1 MRRKRASHLRGCHH
15 ETSFQLTTGLGPL
28 AEAGLTPIVATMKLF
43 TALLCVLSLSLGVHA
58 AAPDEFPAITHQELT
73 AAMKAK
79 AVTVIDVNGTASFKN
94 GRIPG
99 AIDYASL
106 RGGLAGVLPK
116 DKGALVVAYCGNEKC
131 QAYRTAAKAVAA
143 LGYTNVK
150 HYAPGIAGWR
160 ASGASIEKGAE

>member
-1 MRRKRASHLRGCHH
+1 MSANDALKSARDRAVDH
-15 ETSFQLTTGLGPL
+15 GLPYDG
-28 AEAGLTPIVATMKLF
+28 
-43 TALLCVLSLSLGVHA
+43 
-58 AAPDEFPAITHQELT
+58 
-73 AAMKAK
+73 
-79 AVTVIDVNGTASFKN
+79 AVTPKEAYELLQQVPGAKLVDVRTRAEWDWV

-116 DKGALVVAYCGNEKC
+116 DKAALVVAYCGNEKC

-160 ASGASIEKGAE
+160 ASGAKIEKGAE

>member
-1 MRRKRASHLRGCHH
+1 
-15 ETSFQLTTGLGPL
+15 
-28 AEAGLTPIVATMKLF
+28 MKLIP
-43 TALLCVLSLSLGVHA
+43 TLLCLLGLHVAAIA
-58 AAPDEFPAITHQELT
+58 AATDEFPSISHQELT
-73 AAMKAK
+73 AAMASKT
-79 AVTVIDVNGTASFKN
+79 VTIIDVNGTSSFKN

-106 RGGLAGVLPK
+106 RGGLAGILPK
-116 DKGALVVAYCGNEKC
+116 DKAALVVAYCGNEKC
-131 QAYRTAAKAVAA
+131 KAYRTAAKAVAA

>member
-1 MRRKRASHLRGCHH
+1 MK
-15 ETSFQLTTGLGPL
+15 QLLALICLLGLVS
-28 AEAGLTPIVATMKLF
+28 AVR
-43 TALLCVLSLSLGVHA
+43 A
-58 AAPDEFPAITHQELT
+58 AATDEFPAISHQDLT
-73 AAMKAK
+73 AAMATKT
-79 AVTVIDVNGTASFKN
+79 VTILDVNGTASFKN

-106 RGGLAGVLPK
+106 RGGLAGILPK
-116 DKGALVVAYCGNEKC
+116 DRTALVVAYCGNEKC

-160 ASGASIEKGAE
+160 ASGAKVEKGAE